1 MGLPSF
7 ISLVRFA
14 EAKTA
19 FPSALRRF
27 LVKIFCRIFCL
38 RFSDVYD
45 ILFPKKMQV
54 FFSHGHLIKKE
65 VLNMTDKKPMRI
77 ALLGLG
83 TVGYGVYEYIRDR
96 EDMVVACAM
105 SLVVPDG
112 VTCPI
117 VQNIEEIFADS
128 SIDTVVEVIGGLH
141 PAYEWVSGALKA
153 GKNVVTANKLLIA
166 RHYEELVTLAKEK
179 GVALRCT
186 AAAGGGI
193 PWLTSLTRCVQQES
207 VVEISGIMNGTTNF
221 MLDTMHTTG
230 GSFDAALKEA
240 QRLGYAEAN
249 PADDLNGADVRRKL
263 VISSN
268 IAYGCVIDEADVLT
282 EGIEHVTDADIASF
296 RSLGRVCKLI
306 AESRRLENG
315 VAAFIEPALM
325 PPSMPESAIP
335 QNYNLISLVGEHIGR
350 QSFYGQGA
358 GRYPTA
364 YNVLQDCVD
373 ILGGVRCFY
382 TDRLDAANVDNSAV
396 LRSYYVRANGS
407 DPWLRDNTDRVLDC
421 GLITKPVSV
430 AEIHAWAKQR
440 RAADPD
446 CFIASLR

>member
-1 MGLPSF
+1 
-7 ISLVRFA
+7 
-14 EAKTA
+14 
-19 FPSALRRF
+19 
-27 LVKIFCRIFCL
+27 
-38 RFSDVYD
+38 
-45 ILFPKKMQV
+45 
-54 FFSHGHLIKKE
+54 
-65 VLNMTDKKPMRI
+65 MTEKKPMRI

-83 TVGYGVYEYIRDR
+83 TVGYGVYDFIRGR
-96 EDMVVACAM
+96 KDMEVACAM
-105 SLVVPDG
+105 SLVVPDD

-117 VQNIEEIFADS
+117 VKNIEDIFADS

-166 RHYEELVTLAKEK
+166 AHYKELVSLAKEK

-193 PWLTSLTRCVQQES
+193 PWLTSLSRCVKQEP
-207 VVEISGIMNGTTNF
+207 VKEISGIMNGTTNF

-230 GSFDAALKEA
+230 GSFDDALKEA

-268 IAYGCVIDEADVLT
+268 IAYGCVIDEKDVST
-282 EGIEHVTDADIASF
+282 EGIEHVTHADIVSIRA
-296 RSLGRVCKLI
+296 LGRTCKLI
-306 AESRRLENG
+306 AESRKLDDG
-315 VAAFIEPALM
+315 VAVFIEPSLV
-325 PPSMPESAIP
+325 PSSMPESAIP
-335 QNYNLISLVGEHIGR
+335 ENYNLISLVGEHIGK

-373 ILGGVRCFY
+373 ILSGIRCFY
-382 TDRLDAANVDNSAV
+382 TDRLDAAKVDNSAV
-396 LRSYYVRANGS
+396 CRSYYVRTEGTDS
-407 DPWLRDNTDRVLDC
+407 WLRERTDRVLDC
-421 GLITKPVSV
+421 GVITKPVSV

-440 RAADPD
+440 RTVDSG